1 MDSTSRLMILFCIVR
16 ICLSS
21 SFLVQNRMVD
31 GFLSW
36 LHFAAK
42 PHHSSIYITQSYTI
56 GRAVDCYFLL
66 HSPNN
71 LSLRLVALSISSLIN
86 PRVKGAI
93 FLRFNC
99 FCLLSIYSPNIC
111 LRNSCSAMFNV
122 IIMSAWA
129 LALVGQRPTLSSAY
143 SSSVNSFQCLPT

>member
-1 MDSTSRLMILFCIVR
+1 MSLKFLLGPKPHSRWLFV
-16 ICLSS
+16 LTA
-21 SFLVQNRMVD
+21 
-31 GFLSW
+31 
-36 LHFAAK
+36 FAAK

-93 FLRFNC
+93 FFRFNC

-111 LRNSCSAMFNV
+111 LRNSCSAMVNV
-122 IIMSAWA
+122 IIMSALGRQPWWGNA
-129 LALVGQRPTLSSAY
+129 PPYLRLIL
-143 SSSVNSFQCLPT
+143 LP